1 VSAANE
7 LTDAELR
14 RLAQTTADE
23 ETVLSVYVDL
33 DPRGFVEPRG
43 RQSEIDSLLDGA
55 HREIESRKHS
65 HAQLLALRASLARA
79 RELLV
84 PTGDWAKDARAYA
97 LFLCEPLQL
106 ERGLRLAHP
115 VADQVVISNS
125 PFIAP
130 LTEVGVSGRICVAL
144 VDERFA
150 RILRGS
156 ATQLREVV
164 SFGDDVHGRHSKG
177 GWSQAR
183 YQRSIADDIDSHL
196 RHVARVLKDLLRT
209 APYQRLLIACAQ
221 PLWAR
226 LLDRLS
232 NDVRQVL
239 DEQRVALDVG
249 DATVE
254 DVVAAV
260 QQPLAREQ
268 REHEDEVLARLRE
281 HVARDGD
288 QRAAVGLPAVLDAL
302 VQRRVQTLLY
312 DDTLHAAG
320 VLCPRCGWIGVAGER
335 CPVDDGEL
343 QRRDDVVDDALRA
356 ATAQAAELL
365 PLHDRP
371 ELGPL
376 GEIAATLRF

>member
-1 VSAANE
+1 
-7 LTDAELR
+7 
-14 RLAQTTADE
+14 
-23 ETVLSVYVDL
+23 
-33 DPRGFVEPRG
+33 
-43 RQSEIDSLLDGA
+43 
-55 HREIESRKHS
+55 
-65 HAQLLALRASLARA
+65 
-79 RELLV
+79 
-84 PTGDWAKDARAYA
+84 
-97 LFLCEPLQL
+97 
-106 ERGLRLAHP
+106 
-115 VADQVVISNS
+115 VISDS

-150 RILRGS
+150 RILRGC

-196 RHVARVLKDLLRT
+196 RHVARVLKDLLRIT
-209 APYQRLLIACAQ
+209 PYERLLIACAQ
-221 PLWAR
+221 PLWTR

-232 NDVRQVL
+232 NDVRRLL
-239 DEQRVALDVG
+239 DEQRVVLDVG

-260 QQPLAREQ
+260 QQPLAQEQ
-268 REHEDEVLARLRE
+268 RAHEDEALARLRE

-288 QRAAVGLPAVLDAL
+288 ERAAVGLPAVLDAL

-320 VLCPRCGWIGVAGER
+320 GVLCHRCGWIGVAGER
-335 CPVDDGEL
+335 CPVDDAQL
-343 QRRDDVVDDALRA
+343 QGRDDVVADALRA
-356 ATAQAAELL
+356 ATEQDAELL